1 MEFDQ
6 IYDTLAALPRAE
18 QLRWGAGALGILVI
32 MGLAFFL
39 ESRLFKNSGRTGSW
53 LALRFV
59 TLLMVPPT
67 VAVLVLPARSV
78 SGMEGL
84 AVFYLV
90 LFTLAPLLWF
100 GSHVL
105 GGRLLQPAIKA
116 GESVALA
123 ISAIAIMAI
132 PLTAFLAAQ
141 FSLQD
146 AARQLASQKKK
157 GPDSRPLAHA
167 AGPVQRFS
175 MPGAGTVFTQSL
187 IAPPGLRLERVDQ
200 RYYGPWYAT
209 KGVSHP
215 VFCTQGNDLH
225 LMWSGSDPAPQ
236 LRLHWTQAD
245 GLRVRGEH
253 FPDVAGPDG
262 AVTKEFSIG
271 FRPDGLDPV
280 APIPRVRVDIGML
293 QKDGTI
299 YTHMLNP
306 LQGGETMDNDCLMPG
321 YQRVRWQEEGPIQ
334 NVGIMFYQSSGNPP
348 LRGQI
353 ARPAVTEG
361 SAQTR

>member
-6 IYDTLAALPRAE
+6 MYDTLAALPRAE
-18 QLRWGAGALGILVI
+18 QLRWLAGAIGVFAI
-32 MGLAFFL
+32 MGLALFV
-39 ESRLFKNSGRTGSW
+39 ESRFFKKSHRVGSW

-59 TLLMVPPT
+59 TLLMLPLM
-67 VAVLVLPARSV
+67 AAILVLPARSV

-90 LFTLAPLLWF
+90 LLTIAPVLWF

-105 GGRLLQPAIKA
+105 GGRLMDPAIKA

-132 PLTAFLAAQ
+132 PFNAFWAAQ

-146 AARQLASQKKK
+146 AARGLASQKKK
-157 GPDSRPLAHA
+157 GPDSRPLGHA
-167 AGPVQRFS
+167 VGPVQRFS
-175 MPGAGTVFTQSL
+175 IPGAGTVFTQSL
-187 IAPPGLRLERVDQ
+187 IAPPGVRLERIDQ
-200 RYYGPWYAT
+200 RHFGPWYET

-225 LMWSGSDPAPQ
+225 LMWSAAEPAPQ

-245 GLRVRGEH
+245 GLRVKGEH
-253 FPDVAGPDG
+253 FPDLAGPDA

-271 FRPDGLDPV
+271 FRPDGFDPI
-280 APIPRVRVDIGML
+280 APIPRVRTHIGVL

-306 LQGGETMDNDCLMPG
+306 LQAGETMDNDCLMPG
-321 YQRVRWQEEGPIQ
+321 YQRVRWQEEGPVQ
-334 NVGIMFYQSSGNPP
+334 TVNIMFYQSSGNSP
-348 LRGQI
+348 LKGQI
-353 ARPAVTEG
+353 ARPVVAEG
-361 SAQTR
+361 SEEKR